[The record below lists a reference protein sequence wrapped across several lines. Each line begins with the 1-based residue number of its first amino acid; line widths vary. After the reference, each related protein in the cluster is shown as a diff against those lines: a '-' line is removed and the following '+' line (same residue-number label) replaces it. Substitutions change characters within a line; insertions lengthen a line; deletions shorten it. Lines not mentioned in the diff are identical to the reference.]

1 MAQGIKKHSSIL
13 PTLVIVGGLLTV
25 AAYAVYTTNTPDPSQ
40 PAPTPTPDD
49 RAIVLRWEVEMNR
62 PAHVVVLSNSS
73 VRGSAVNTDVTVTNL
88 ISENIKV
95 AKNER
100 YSLVVSGELPVA
112 QARGT
117 VTCRIFENG
126 KQKARQSRIVRGGEK
141 ADGVKCEYT
150 TVG

>member
-1 MAQGIKKHSSIL
+1 MSQGTKKHSSIL
-13 PTLVIVGGLLTV
+13 PTLIIVGALFSA
-25 AAYAVYTTNTPDPSQ
+25 AAYAVYSTTTPDPVQ

-49 RAIVLRWEVEMNR
+49 RAVVLRWEVEMNR
-62 PAHVVVLSNSS
+62 PAHVVVLSTSS
-73 VRGSAVNTDVTVTNL
+73 IRGSAVNTDVTVSNL

-95 AKNER
+95 EKNER
-100 YSLVVSGELPVA
+100 YSLIVSGELPVS

-126 KQKARQSRIVRGGEK
+126 KQKTRQSRIVRGGEK